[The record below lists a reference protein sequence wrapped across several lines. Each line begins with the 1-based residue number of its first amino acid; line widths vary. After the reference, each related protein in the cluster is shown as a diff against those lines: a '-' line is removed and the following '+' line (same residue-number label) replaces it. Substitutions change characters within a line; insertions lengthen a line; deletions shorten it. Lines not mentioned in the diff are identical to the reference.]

1 MKSLRSFSSF
11 SKGRLALSKLRDK
24 ATIDDEISH
33 VNLVFPDQYGRLSGM
48 KISAEHFLDV
58 VDGKNSD
65 SKTEPSPYQTPDPT
79 PSPTPSSTPDASQ
92 PTADTP
98 EPPADTSEPDNKT
111 DGEEKTEPEPE
122 GKLLLRKKKKNH
134 K

>member
-65 SKTEPSPYQTPDPT
+65 SGSIFFEYKYNPFRYDAVGSEITFDEDL
-79 PSPTPSSTPDASQ
+79 PSS
-92 PTADTP
+92 
-98 EPPADTSEPDNKT
+98 
-111 DGEEKTEPEPE
+111 
-122 GKLLLRKKKKNH
+122 LLLSPDLTTLKEMPW
-134 K
+134 